1 VDPVRTYSRADPAGT
16 YSGPGASAPTP
27 AAAAGTYI
35 PVTWATSAA
44 AEMTAFDE
52 MTTLDRCTRVWK
64 RVAELTALFT
74 RALGDI
80 ELTPL
85 RQMKIDRA
93 AQLTALAELAR
104 GRFMRNG
111 DGTLDDIVR
120 LERKAD
126 SAVRALGIVESKPKP
141 PSIADIVARH
151 KLRGASA

>member
-1 VDPVRTYSRADPAGT
+1 L
-16 YSGPGASAPTP
+16 
-27 AAAAGTYI
+27 
-35 PVTWATSAA
+35 
-44 AEMTAFDE
+44 
-52 MTTLDRCTRVWK
+52 TTLDRRTRVWK

-74 RALGDI
+74 AALGDI

-111 DGTLDDIVR
+111 EGTLDDIVR

-126 SAVRALGIVESKPKP
+126 SAVRALGIVESKPKT
-141 PSIADIVARH
+141 PSIAEIVARH